1 MLNRTHP
8 WMIKM
13 AAFGILAKS
22 GILRFISTFCNQ
34 IRQYILKL
42 LVSSEFNLSMMNLL
56 DSRYSYSILV
66 LKSLYTSLWH
76 CTINY
81 KARAQ
86 WHNLHD
92 SDLSATPEHSGIP
105 HILFDYHA
113 ESGARRLEKLE
124 AKVSLSHN
132 SIIDFE

>member
-1 MLNRTHP
+1 MMTKFVRVFLKNCF
-8 WMIKM
+8 
-13 AAFGILAKS
+13 ADFFLLA
-22 GILRFISTFCNQ
+22 LD
-34 IRQYILKL
+34 
-42 LVSSEFNLSMMNLL
+42 VSSQLLSVTENDVKIRPISINFEFILFIMNLL
-56 DSRYSYSILV
+56 NSRYSYSILV